1 MTKSVEVT
9 LVIKVAV
16 DEEYSGADH
25 ANDIVATAKK
35 TFAAA
40 EVNVLTIEIA
50 SEAKPS
56 RTGIPA
62 ASRQW

>member
-40 EVNVLTIEIA
+40 EVSVLTIEIA
-50 SEAKPS
+50 SEANSEEPGAS
-56 RTGIPA
+56 A
-62 ASRQW
+62 ASRQR